1 MNGLHD
7 MGGLTCFGPVNAER
21 DEPVF
26 HAEWERRVFALN
38 LLTKGA
44 WGPIDR
50 VRHAVERIHPISYLS
65 LSYYEKWLAGIE
77 TLSQEFGILTAQ
89 EIETGISEVNNKAEK
104 PPPTPEM
111 IEYVVKNGGPAT
123 RNEGGEPVYS
133 LGDKV
138 KTITASPKGHTRLP
152 IYARGRVG
160 TIERYQGNH
169 VFPDTVAHDLG
180 ENPQPL
186 YCVKFT
192 AKDLWGD
199 TTHGQDCTF
208 LDLWQSYLLRAE

>member
-21 DEPVF
+21 NEPVF
-26 HAEWERRVFALN
+26 HAEWEKRVFALN

-89 EIETGISEVNNKAEK
+89 EIETLQSEGV
-104 PPPTPEM
+104 
-111 IEYVVKNGGPAT
+111 I
-123 RNEGGEPVYS
+123 
-133 LGDKV
+133 
-138 KTITASPKGHTRLP
+138 
-152 IYARGRVG
+152 
-160 TIERYQGNH
+160 
-169 VFPDTVAHDLG
+169 
-180 ENPQPL
+180 
-186 YCVKFT
+186 
-192 AKDLWGD
+192 
-199 TTHGQDCTF
+199 
-208 LDLWQSYLLRAE
+208 